1 MHPDVLSK
9 DSPASKLSITILH
22 PECVVVRVPIGA
34 VLVCKGR
41 GIERLQITPTLIG
54 DGPISGGQDITTIAL
69 FDDSLQAELW
79 SDVLDVIPMR
89 PASDDRNPTADEIAG
104 AARDAERFL
113 DLIGML
119 ASSRSAFLLDSNY
132 QGVKSDEKKTA
143 FLALDQVVDAARS
156 HSDDE
161 TGWGQV
167 RDLLRELGAELGN
180 ADSP

>member
-1 MHPDVLSK
+1 
-9 DSPASKLSITILH
+9 
-22 PECVVVRVPIGA
+22 
-34 VLVCKGR
+34 
-41 GIERLQITPTLIG
+41 
-54 DGPISGGQDITTIAL
+54 
-69 FDDSLQAELW
+69 
-79 SDVLDVIPMR
+79 MR

-104 AARDAERFL
+104 AVRDAERFL

-132 QGVKSDEKKTA
+132 QGVKSDEEKTA

-156 HSDDE
+156 HSDSE

-167 RDLLRELGAELGN
+167 RVLLRELGAELGT